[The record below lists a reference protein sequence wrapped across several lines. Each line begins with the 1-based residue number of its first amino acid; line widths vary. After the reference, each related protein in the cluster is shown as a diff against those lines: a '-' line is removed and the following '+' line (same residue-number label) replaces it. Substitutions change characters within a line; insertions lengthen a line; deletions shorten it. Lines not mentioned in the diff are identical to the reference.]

1 MNRAELKS
9 KAKESLKGK
18 YGSAIG
24 IIIIFILIAVIASA
38 CSAIPAV
45 GPIIPTL
52 VSCVI
57 GFGYL
62 RFFLKISRGEDP
74 SVNELWSC
82 ANMWWLY
89 FIISICTGFFVFA
102 WSLLLFIPGI
112 IASYRYR
119 MALYIALDN
128 PSISGLDAIRQS
140 KEMMKGHKWELFVL
154 DLSFI
159 AIYVFYWFI
168 CGFAVTFLRMLLHMD
183 SGLLLAI
190 GMIITMVLPSLY
202 IIPYMGVTIANFY
215 NSLKEKNGN
224 TNTNSMNYTQPVG
237 PSSQEPIMTPI
248 DDNFQNQ
255 NTVIT
260 EQPIQPIQTTQQEP
274 QPFEVPPVAENVVNE
289 NTDNTVI

>member
-1 MNRAELKS
+1 MNRAELKR

-24 IIIIFILIAVIASA
+24 IIIIFMLISIIASA
-38 CSAIPAV
+38 CSAIPYV
-45 GPIIPTL
+45 GFIIPVL
-52 VSCVI
+52 VSCII

-62 RFFLKISRGEDP
+62 RFFLKISRGENV

-102 WSLLLFIPGI
+102 WSLLLYIPGI
-112 IASYRYR
+112 IAAYRYR

-159 AIYVFYWFI
+159 GWFLL
-168 CGFAVTFLRMLLHMD
+168 CGLTF
-183 SGLLLAI
+183 GLLLFY
-190 GMIITMVLPSLY
+190 V
-202 IIPYMGVTIANFY
+202 IPYMGVTVANFY
-215 NSLKEKNGN
+215 NSLKEKSGN

-248 DDNFQNQ
+248 QDNFQNQ
-255 NTVIT
+255 NAFVDQ
-260 EQPIQPIQTTQQEP
+260 QPVSMPTQNNFQDQNTFVNQQPVQPMQTTQQGP

-289 NTDNTVI
+289 NTDNTII

>member
-159 AIYVFYWFI
+159 GWYFLCGLTFGILSFYV
-168 CGFAVTFLRMLLHMD
+168 
-183 SGLLLAI
+183 
-190 GMIITMVLPSLY
+190 
-202 IIPYMGVTIANFY
+202 IPYMGVTVANFY

-274 QPFEVPPVAENVVNE
+274 QPFEVPPVAENVVNK